1 MSTWQVFTTLSQ
13 SLALTLNV
21 LLHSTLNL
29 ESVPAYLPDVAEAGV
44 PGGIPGTAP
53 GSDVTGGLRVWES
66 VL

>member
-29 ESVPAYLPDVAEAGV
+29 ELVPAYLPDVAEAGV